1 MRNMPYKLLAPLV
14 ALACLAA
21 GPAAAAERVVE
32 LEIDAPALQVTNL
45 AGSVRIVP
53 GAGAVVLRA
62 TVKADDAA
70 IADAVRLEQG
80 RRGDTA
86 SVSVRLPDGL
96 DEVRYEDEQF
106 RRLDV
111 RLEYEGERIRVRSN
125 GGETLRVD
133 LELQLPEG
141 TQLELRQGVGDIGVA
156 GVDADLNLSLN
167 YGHLRAADGQGVLVA
182 MTRAGDIEVK
192 SQRGQLDARS
202 GSGDVDVENV
212 LGTTRARTG
221 SGDVSLRGVDGEM
234 QVETGSGDLELADV
248 IGSLRARTGS
258 GDVEIRGL
266 GAGPKLDIA
275 TGSGDVAAAGD
286 LGALRDVTVR
296 TGSGD
301 VALASS
307 APLSLKV
314 SLATGSGSIKVDV
327 PVMGNVESG
336 RRSFKAT
343 IGAGEGEARINTG
356 SGDISIKAP

>member
-1 MRNMPYKLLAPLV
+1 LLLAPMLALASLV
-14 ALACLAA
+14 AW
-21 GPAAAAERVVE
+21 PAVAAERVVE
-32 LEIDAPALQVTNL
+32 LEIDAAALQVTNL

-53 GAGAVVLRA
+53 GADAIVLRA

-70 IADAVRLEQG
+70 LAEAIRFDQEQS
-80 RRGDTA
+80 GDTA

-106 RRLDV
+106 RRLDA
-111 RLEYEGERIRVRSN
+111 RLEYEGDRIRVRSN
-125 GGETLRVD
+125 DGERLRVD
-133 LELQLPEG
+133 LELQIPQG
-141 TQLELRQGVGDIGVA
+141 TRLELRQGVGDIGVT

-167 YGHLRAADGQGVLVA
+167 FGHVRAADGQGALVA
-182 MTRAGDIEVK
+182 LTRAGDIEVR

-202 GSGDVDVENV
+202 GSGDVDIENM

-266 GAGPKLDIA
+266 GAGPTLDIA
-275 TGSGDVAAAGD
+275 TGSGDVEAAGD

-301 VALASS
+301 VRLASNS
-307 APLSLKV
+307 PLSLQV
-314 SLATGSGSIKVDV
+314 SLATGSGGIKVDV
-327 PVMGNVESG
+327 PVLGNVESG

-343 IGAGEGEARINTG
+343 IGSGEGEARINTG

>member
-1 MRNMPYKLLAPLV
+1 MRAIPYRLLAPLV

-21 GPAAAAERVVE
+21 APAAAAERVVE
-32 LEIDAPALQVTNL
+32 LEIDAAALQVTNL

-53 GAGAVVLRA
+53 GAGAIVLRA
-62 TVKADDAA
+62 TVQADDAA
-70 IADAVRLEQG
+70 LAEAVRLDQG
-80 RRGDTA
+80 RSGDTA

-96 DEVRYEDEQF
+96 DEVRYEDQQF

-111 RLEYEGERIRVRSN
+111 RLEYEGDRVRVRSSA
-125 GGETLRVD
+125 GKRLRVD
-133 LELQLPEG
+133 LELQVPQG
-141 TQLELRQGVGDIGVA
+141 TRLELRQGVGDIGVA

-167 YGHLRAADGQGVLVA
+167 YGHMRAADGQGTLVA
-182 MTRAGDIEVK
+182 MTRAGNIEVR

-202 GSGDVDVENV
+202 GSGDVDIENV

-234 QVETGSGDLELADV
+234 QVETGSGDVALADV
-248 IGSLRARTGS
+248 TGSLRARTGS

-275 TGSGDVAAAGD
+275 TGSGDVEAAGD
-286 LGALRDVTVR
+286 LGALRDVMVR

-301 VALASS
+301 VRLASS
-307 APLSLKV
+307 SPLSLKV
-314 SLATGSGSIKVDV
+314 SLATGSGSLKVDV

-343 IGAGEGEARINTG
+343 VGAGEGAAEIKTG
-356 SGDISIKAP
+356 SGDISITAP

>member
-1 MRNMPYKLLAPLV
+1 MQMIRNSFLPTLAALALLA
-14 ALACLAA
+14 AW
-21 GPAAAAERVVE
+21 PAAAAERVVE
-32 LEIDAPALQVTNL
+32 LQVDVATLRVTNL

-53 GAGAVVLRA
+53 GAGGPRLRA
-62 TVKADDAA
+62 TIKADSDAVA
-70 IADAVRLEQG
+70 TGVRLENK
-80 RRGDTA
+80 RDGDMA
-86 SVSVRLPDGL
+86 SVTVLLPDGL

-106 RRLDV
+106 SRLDV
-111 RLEYEGERIRVRSN
+111 RLEYEGERIRVRSS
-125 GGETLRVD
+125 GGERLRVD

-141 TQLELRQGVGDIGVA
+141 ARLELRQGVGDIDVA

-167 YGHLRAADGQGVLVA
+167 YGHVRAADGQGVLVA
-182 MTRAGDIEVK
+182 MTRAGNIEVK
-192 SQRGQLDARS
+192 SQRGQLDART
-202 GSGDVDVENV
+202 GSGDVDIENM

-266 GAGPKLDIA
+266 GAGPSLDIA
-275 TGSGDVAAAGD
+275 TGSGDVDAEGD
-286 LGALRDVTVR
+286 LGALREVRVR

-301 VALASS
+301 VMLASTS
-307 APLSLKV
+307 PLSLKV
-314 SLATGSGSIKVDV
+314 SLATGSGSLKVDV

-343 IGAGEGEARINTG
+343 VGAGEGQAEIKTG
-356 SGDISIKAP
+356 SGDISVKAP